1 MGDSLTVLMVG
12 SGPERINPWESH
24 GFAAVYLD
32 IDPRTNPD
40 IVASMTDLG
49 DIGPYDLVYCCHALE
64 HVYPHEVNV
73 ALREFKRVLKA
84 GGKVMIVVPDLEDV
98 KPNNDIL
105 PRSDNAPIT
114 GLHMF
119 YGDAALIPEF
129 PFMAHHCGFVAETLE
144 YALKSAGF
152 EAKASRQP
160 DYNLVGIGINV

>member
-1 MGDSLTVLMVG
+1 MGDSLKVLMVG
-12 SGPERINPWESH
+12 SGPERVNPWEAH
-24 GFAAVYLD
+24 GFAATYLD
-32 IDPRTNPD
+32 IDAGTNPD

-49 DIGPYDLVYCCHALE
+49 DIGLFDMVYCCHALE

-73 ALREFKRVLKA
+73 ALREFKRVLRT

-98 KPNNDIL
+98 RPNNDIL

-129 PFMAHHCGFVAETLE
+129 PFMAHHCGFVAETLQ
-144 YALKSAGF
+144 YAMESAGF
-152 EAKASRQP
+152 KAMISRQP
-160 DYNLVGIGINV
+160 NYNLVGIGFNV